1 MADPF
6 KNCTHHELITDAFC
20 RGKKLFDKTN
30 TCQIKP
36 IEQICHLS
44 TYSNPI
50 GKSKDGC
57 YEAFYTVCS
66 IKNMPV
72 HATDEC
78 VILEHSFMDWC
89 TCEDVKTNS
98 TNGSSDGYRDCVCF
112 PYHTNP
118 YVVHKIYD
126 RNNHRSTC
134 VCPTVFRKK
143 CKLYESNNL
152 ARRNITC
159 TTTNETLPLETHLNC
174 STWLQ
179 HQSNKNFTH
188 PKVAFKE
195 GDTWKIFNTRHGNYS
210 TVLRNA
216 SRLNF
221 NVTNENNTV
230 INKEF
235 EMIEFDLD
243 QLLHEAM
250 NAPYNNTTHADP
262 LKPEH
267 IIHHPFDLNATIYNK
282 SLYATP
288 GVTSNLSLH
297 SNPIAQVASKFHTP
311 LQTFTMFCIPFGS
324 LLLIL
329 LGILIFVRWDNKKT
343 KRAMEAP
350 RCTEETWEDVLSND
364 ETVHCTIENLERPQQ
379 SRSLHPFLA
388 SLRRTYRQVG
398 SSVVVFKKDEKD
410 TEALVDNEVLPE

>member
-20 RGKKLFDKTN
+20 RSQKLFEKNN

-50 GKSKDGC
+50 GKSQDGC
-57 YEAFYTVCS
+57 YEAFYTMCS
-66 IKNMPV
+66 VKNMQQ

-78 VILEHSFMDWC
+78 VILEHSFVDWC

-98 TNGSSDGYRDCVCF
+98 TNGSSQGYRDCVCF
-112 PYHTNP
+112 PYHANP
-118 YVVHKIYD
+118 YILHKAYD
-126 RNNHRSTC
+126 PKHTRSNC

-143 CKLYESNNL
+143 CKLYDNGNL

-159 TTTNETLPLETHLNC
+159 NTTSDPLPLETHLNC

-179 HQSNKNFTH
+179 HHTNKNSTH
-188 PKVAFKE
+188 PKVAYKD
-195 GDTWKIFNTRHGNYS
+195 GDKWKVQNTRLGDFS
-210 TVLRNA
+210 TVLRNV
-216 SRLNF
+216 SKLNF
-221 NVTNENNTV
+221 NITGENNTA
-230 INKEF
+230 INHEF
-235 EMIEFDLD
+235 DMIEFDLD
-243 QLLHEAM
+243 HLLYEAM
-250 NAPYNNTTHADP
+250 RPTNNTNHTDP

-267 IIHHPFDLNATIYNK
+267 IIRYPFDPNATIYNK
-282 SLYATP
+282 SLHATP
-288 GVTSNLSLH
+288 GIPSTNAVYANPETQIASQFH
-297 SNPIAQVASKFHTP
+297 SP
-311 LQTFTMFCIPFGS
+311 LKTFAMFCVPFGS
-324 LLLIL
+324 LLIIL

-343 KRAMEAP
+343 KRAMETP
-350 RCTEETWEDVLSND
+350 RCAEDNWEDVLSND
-364 ETVHCTIENLERPQQ
+364 ETVHCTIENLERPQP

-398 SSVVVFKKDEKD
+398 SSVVVFKKDERD
-410 TEALVDNEVLPE
+410 TDALVENESPAE